1 MLTLTLLILTRS
13 LTLTQ
18 IQTVT
23 RTPQSQRT
31 QRLRAEN
38 ARLDADKVALLAAH
52 DGDLA
57 AYITASIDVE
67 RRRPDDDE
75 DAQWQGDV
83 AAEEATDSPFNARQS
98 DTDSPL
104 EAEAE
109 AEVEEEREEAEEA
122 EMEKVE
128 EVEEVEVEEALGEEG
143 WVAAQ
148 DMVQKEEEAAM
159 EPTLAP
165 EPAPAHA
172 PTTRSALKR
181 KPTLVDCPCPKRPCP
196 AKKVRPAL
204 QPPHTPAT
212 PTPASYAAASSSLRP
227 NQRIRVWWDNQTY
240 FDGRVID
247 TRSELGRGGTVQQR
261 FQVAYDDGE
270 QRWHT
275 ADAVRVEMLAE
286 ELCMEAVC
294 DEWLPLELR

>member
-1 MLTLTLLILTRS
+1 
-13 LTLTQ
+13 
-18 IQTVT
+18 
-23 RTPQSQRT
+23 
-31 QRLRAEN
+31 
-38 ARLDADKVALLAAH
+38 VALLAAH

-57 AYITASIDVE
+57 AYITASIGVE

-75 DAQWQGDV
+75 DAQWQRDV

-98 DTDSPL
+98 DMDSPL
-104 EAEAE
+104 EAEAK

-159 EPTLAP
+159 EPTFAP
-165 EPAPAHA
+165 APAPAHA
-172 PTTRSALKR
+172 PTTHSALKR
-181 KPTLVDCPCPKRPCP
+181 KPNPARDGPCPKRPLP
-196 AKKVRPAL
+196 ATNASSCYASSAP

-212 PTPASYAAASSSLRP
+212 PSPASYAAASSSLRP
-227 NQRIRVWWDNQTY
+227 NQRIRVWWDNQTH

>member
-104 EAEAE
+104 EAEA
-109 AEVEEEREEAEEA
+109 
-122 EMEKVE
+122 
-128 EVEEVEVEEALGEEG
+128 EVEEALGEEG

-275 ADAVRVEMLAE
+275 ADAVRVEILAE

>member
-1 MLTLTLLILTRS
+1 
-13 LTLTQ
+13 
-18 IQTVT
+18 
-23 RTPQSQRT
+23 
-31 QRLRAEN
+31 
-38 ARLDADKVALLAAH
+38 
-52 DGDLA
+52 
-57 AYITASIDVE
+57 
-67 RRRPDDDE
+67 
-75 DAQWQGDV
+75 
-83 AAEEATDSPFNARQS
+83 
-98 DTDSPL
+98 
-104 EAEAE
+104 
-109 AEVEEEREEAEEA
+109 
-122 EMEKVE
+122 
-128 EVEEVEVEEALGEEG
+128 
-143 WVAAQ
+143 
-148 DMVQKEEEAAM
+148 M

-181 KPTLVDCPCPKRPCP
+181 TPTLVDCPCPKRPCP

-227 NQRIRVWWDNQTY
+227 NQRIRVWWDNQTH

-275 ADAVRVEMLAE
+275 ADAVRVEILAE